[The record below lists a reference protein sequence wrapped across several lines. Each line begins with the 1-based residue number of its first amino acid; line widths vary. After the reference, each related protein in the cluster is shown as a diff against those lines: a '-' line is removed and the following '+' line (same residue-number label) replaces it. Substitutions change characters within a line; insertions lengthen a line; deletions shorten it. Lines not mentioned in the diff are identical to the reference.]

1 MPNDSTVARCPF
13 YIKSNQTTIYCESNV
28 SLERQE
34 DEPERSYAHIFQNA
48 AKKKNFVK
56 EHCGRY
62 PDMNCPYAEYMER
75 EYAGGSGNEGRAKR
89 QLENQEKMIAGLE
102 RGNRYLHGVCERAQR
117 EMVAQQEAEKQKDEL
132 MLFLM
137 AGCAL
142 AAGGAVTIQTE
153 NMSRVL
159 EEKRVLFHAD
169 FEKHLATVSVEERE
183 QA

>member
-1 MPNDSTVARCPF
+1 MKV
-13 YIKSNQTTIYCESNV
+13 
-28 SLERQE
+28 
-34 DEPERSYAHIFQNA
+34 
-48 AKKKNFVK
+48 
-56 EHCGRY
+56 
-62 PDMNCPYAEYMER
+62 R
-75 EYAGGSGNEGRAKR
+75 EKLKRAKR

-102 RGNRYLHGVCERAQR
+102 RGNRYLHGVYERAQR

-153 NMSRVL
+153 NMGRVL

-169 FEKHLATVSVEERE
+169 FEKHLATVSVVDEE

>member
-1 MPNDSTVARCPF
+1 MKV
-13 YIKSNQTTIYCESNV
+13 
-28 SLERQE
+28 
-34 DEPERSYAHIFQNA
+34 
-48 AKKKNFVK
+48 
-56 EHCGRY
+56 
-62 PDMNCPYAEYMER
+62 R
-75 EYAGGSGNEGRAKR
+75 EKLKRAKR

-117 EMVAQQEAEKQKDEL
+117 EIAEKLEEAAQNNEL

-159 EEKRVLFHAD
+159 KEKRVLFHAD
-169 FEKHLATVSVEERE
+169 FEKHLATVSVVDEDGSG
-183 QA
+183 

>member
-1 MPNDSTVARCPF
+1 
-13 YIKSNQTTIYCESNV
+13 
-28 SLERQE
+28 
-34 DEPERSYAHIFQNA
+34 
-48 AKKKNFVK
+48 
-56 EHCGRY
+56 
-62 PDMNCPYAEYMER
+62 
-75 EYAGGSGNEGRAKR
+75 
-89 QLENQEKMIAGLE
+89 MIAGLE

-137 AGCAL
+137 TGCAL

-153 NMSRVL
+153 NMGRVL

-169 FEKHLATVSVEERE
+169 FEKHLATVSVVDEE

>member
-1 MPNDSTVARCPF
+1 MKV
-13 YIKSNQTTIYCESNV
+13 
-28 SLERQE
+28 
-34 DEPERSYAHIFQNA
+34 
-48 AKKKNFVK
+48 
-56 EHCGRY
+56 
-62 PDMNCPYAEYMER
+62 R
-75 EYAGGSGNEGRAKR
+75 EKLKRAKR

-159 EEKRVLFHAD
+159 KEKRVLFHAD
-169 FEKHLATVSVEERE
+169 FEKHLATVSVVDEDGSG
-183 QA
+183 

>member
-1 MPNDSTVARCPF
+1 MKV
-13 YIKSNQTTIYCESNV
+13 
-28 SLERQE
+28 
-34 DEPERSYAHIFQNA
+34 
-48 AKKKNFVK
+48 
-56 EHCGRY
+56 
-62 PDMNCPYAEYMER
+62 R
-75 EYAGGSGNEGRAKR
+75 EKLKRAKR

-117 EMVAQQEAEKQKDEL
+117 EIAEQQEAEKQKDEL

-142 AAGGAVTIQTE
+142 AAGGAE

>member
-1 MPNDSTVARCPF
+1 MKV
-13 YIKSNQTTIYCESNV
+13 
-28 SLERQE
+28 
-34 DEPERSYAHIFQNA
+34 
-48 AKKKNFVK
+48 
-56 EHCGRY
+56 
-62 PDMNCPYAEYMER
+62 R
-75 EYAGGSGNEGRAKR
+75 EKLKRAKR

-117 EMVAQQEAEKQKDEL
+117 EMVAQQEDEL

-153 NMSRVL
+153 NMGRVL

-169 FEKHLATVSVEERE
+169 FEKHLATVSVVDEE